1 MENNTND
8 TEELVT
14 LNVTDI
20 HWDVDNEEDLCDL
33 PVDLLELDMP
43 ADMDFENDLADAI
56 ADAYGFAIKDL
67 SYEIIG

>member
-1 MENNTND
+1 MNNTNH

-20 HWDVDNEEDLCDL
+20 HWEVDNQEQLCDL
-33 PVDLLELDMP
+33 PVELLNLDMP
-43 ADMDFENDLADAI
+43 SDMDFENDLADAI
-56 ADAYGFAIKDL
+56 SDCYGVAISSL